1 MTRLTIC
8 ARCFASLWLLLFAG
22 AVFSEPVATAPQKAL
37 FQEIALQEIALQ
49 EIRPQ
54 GAVPVESMSLDI
66 QGEWLPGALLVGQT
80 APGTKIFLQDRRL
93 QTTPE
98 GRFVFGLGRDVT
110 GNIELKLQRDSKIET
125 RRFVVGQRNYDVQRI
140 EGVPQR
146 TVTPPAEVLARI
158 RREAALV
165 RRARDYSGIR
175 EDFLHGFTMPAE
187 GPITGV
193 YGSQRVYNGVPKNPH
208 YGLDIAAPTGT
219 PVRAPA
225 PGKVTL
231 THADMYYSGGT
242 LLVDHGY
249 GISSTFI
256 HLSEILVD
264 EGDEVR
270 AGDIVAR
277 IGATGRATGPHLDW
291 RINWYHVRLDPALAL
306 KHFPAPRSWRSEA
319 STP

>member
-146 TVTPPAEVLARI
+146 TVTPPSSPGAR
-158 RREAALV
+158 
-165 RRARDYSGIR
+165 
-175 EDFLHGFTMPAE
+175 
-187 GPITGV
+187 
-193 YGSQRVYNGVPKNPH
+193 
-208 YGLDIAAPTGT
+208 
-219 PVRAPA
+219 
-225 PGKVTL
+225 
-231 THADMYYSGGT
+231 
-242 LLVDHGY
+242 
-249 GISSTFI
+249 
-256 HLSEILVD
+256 
-264 EGDEVR
+264 
-270 AGDIVAR
+270 
-277 IGATGRATGPHLDW
+277 
-291 RINWYHVRLDPALAL
+291 
-306 KHFPAPRSWRSEA
+306 PRCRHCCR
-319 STP
+319 